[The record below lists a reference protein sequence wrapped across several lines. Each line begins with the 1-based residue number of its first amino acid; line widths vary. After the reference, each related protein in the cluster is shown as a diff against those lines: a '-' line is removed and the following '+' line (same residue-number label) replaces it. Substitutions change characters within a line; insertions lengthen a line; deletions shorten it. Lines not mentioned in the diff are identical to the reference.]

1 MTTFRPPSDE
11 ELRKEALDFYRTCHP
26 KEYRELRKSGELEE
40 VLTLKVEAC
49 KRHAAA
55 LIKNGVFENQAWFW
69 AVKEII
75 LEREAD

>member
-11 ELRKEALDFYRTCHP
+11 
-26 KEYRELRKSGELEE
+26 ELRKSGELEE

-75 LEREAD
+75 LEREADQSPTH